1 MEVDVEVCVDVDGDA
16 DGDVELGWHRWR
28 WTPFC
33 FSADRL
39 ATSKP
44 CGDVKSLDS
53 AGTKCAS
60 KRAAQ
65 RLAPVVPSAW
75 K

>member
-1 MEVDVEVCVDVDGDA
+1 MTLEVDVEVCVDVDGDA
-16 DGDVELGWHRWR
+16 DGDVELVWQRD
-28 WTPFC
+28 PVC